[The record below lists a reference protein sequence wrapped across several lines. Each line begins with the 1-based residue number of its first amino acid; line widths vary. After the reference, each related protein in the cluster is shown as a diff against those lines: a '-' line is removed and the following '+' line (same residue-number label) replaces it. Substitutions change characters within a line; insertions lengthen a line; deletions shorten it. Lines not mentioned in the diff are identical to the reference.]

1 VTSVPRGG
9 FADVTA
15 KFYGEVDIPV
25 CTTNRINTPEKGE
38 EILAAGKTDMVSM
51 ARPLLADSEFVRKAE
66 QGRGDEINTCSACC
80 QARSGGWCRSRWP
93 GSSHHGGKTGAQG
106 DPV

>member
-1 VTSVPRGG
+1 MMIPAVHAPVIVAAKRTAIGIAGHG

-38 EILAAGKTDMVSM
+38 EILA
-51 ARPLLADSEFVRKAE
+51 FY
-66 QGRGDEINTCSACC
+66 
-80 QARSGGWCRSRWP
+80 
-93 GSSHHGGKTGAQG
+93 
-106 DPV
+106 